1 MLCVSDTTLLPIE
14 EHNKNDE
21 DDESLL
27 ASPTTQQN
35 TEGEELD
42 MSDCKTVKQLY
53 DQLQRIPPPVWPAGT

>member
-1 MLCVSDTTLLPIE
+1 MLYVSDTTLSPIE
-14 EHNKNDE
+14 DNKNDE

-53 DQLQRIPPPVWPAGT
+53 DQLQRILPPVWPAGT

>member
-27 ASPTTQQN
+27 ASPTTLSFQQN

-42 MSDCKTVKQLY
+42 MSDCKTVIYNVINVK
-53 DQLQRIPPPVWPAGT
+53 